1 MTTWKVK
8 KAVTPIPGASAKGRL
23 ATSPIRMLEK
33 AETRMVA
40 VRAPEKRRPPVDR
53 MLGLTIIT

>member
-40 VRAPEKRRPPVDR
+40 VKERPKRG
-53 MLGLTIIT
+53 GLL